1 MTIGVYKI
9 ENIHNGKFYVGSSI
23 EIEKR
28 FSRHKRELNKNIHH
42 CFPLQQDWLIFGEE
56 AFLFTAFQEFDF
68 EEPAR
73 ELEQLILDIY
83 YNQTYNMSK
92 HAIFGDVISDHPMR
106 ENIIS
111 KMSNSLKARYDKM
124 STTERKTIYGRSAEK
139 NGMYGR
145 IHSRETKE
153 KISQMNKGNQYA
165 KGTIR
170 SKKYKEH
177 MSQIASERIGEKNP
191 FYGKK
196 HSSETKEKIANAN
209 KGKLPSNTKKVCID
223 GVVYE
228 SATLAAKDIKVA
240 TATVLNRIRSDKF
253 PTYNFET

>member
-1 MTIGVYKI
+1 
-9 ENIHNGKFYVGSSI
+9 
-23 EIEKR
+23 
-28 FSRHKRELNKNIHH
+28 
-42 CFPLQQDWLIFGEE
+42 
-56 AFLFTAFQEFDF
+56 
-68 EEPAR
+68 
-73 ELEQLILDIY
+73 
-83 YNQTYNMSK
+83 
-92 HAIFGDVISDHPMR
+92 
-106 ENIIS
+106 
-111 KMSNSLKARYDKM
+111 
-124 STTERKTIYGRSAEK
+124 
-139 NGMYGR
+139 
-145 IHSRETKE
+145 
-153 KISQMNKGNQYA
+153 MNKGNQYA